1 MSKVP
6 PPKGTRDFYPDEMAI
21 HNWICDSWKEISQRN
36 GFVQY
41 DGPIFEYLQLY
52 TQKSGDEIASQL
64 FSLTDRGGRELAI
77 RPEMT
82 PTLARMVNQKINAL
96 PRPIKWFSIPRLCRA
111 ERPQK
116 GRLREFY
123 QWNIDIIGSDHLLAD
138 AESIFTAVDY
148 LKSVGLL
155 SSDIEVRLS
164 SRSMIAAVLIDLGFD
179 ANNLDPIYVLLDK
192 RAKVSIEAFSEMV
205 TEAIP
210 DKALAEKL
218 MQLQG
223 VTTLDEVATMATG
236 DDAKKGIDELR
247 QLFSYIADMGIG
259 DYVVFDIKIVRGLAY
274 YTGPVF
280 EIFDKKTPLRALCG
294 GGRYDNL
301 LAGLGGQ
308 SVPAT
313 GFGMGDVVLEI
324 LLEERGLLNINK
336 STLDTYIFAMDA
348 SLTSKSL
355 QIASQLRAARWHTT
369 LSYKQIGIGKQFK
382 QATNLGAACCVIL
395 GEETMTDNKVTIK
408 HLASGE
414 QKTMQLTTLMSDCPS
429 KTNISFF
436 EAI

>member
-6 PPKGTRDFYPDEMAI
+6 PPKGTRDFYPEEMAI
-21 HNWICDSWKEISQRN
+21 HNWICDRWKAISQRN
-36 GFVQY
+36 GFVEY

-96 PRPIKWFSIPRLCRA
+96 PKPIKWFSIPRLCRA

-148 LKSVGLL
+148 LRSVGLL
-155 SSDIEVRLS
+155 SSDIEVKLS
-164 SRSMIAAVLIDLGFD
+164 SRSMIAAVLIDIGFD
-179 ANNLDPIYVLLDK
+179 ANNLDPVYVLLDK
-192 RAKVSIEAFSEMV
+192 RAKVSIDAFTEMV
-205 TEAIP
+205 AEVVT

-223 VTTLDEVATMATG
+223 VTTLDEVAQMATSE
-236 DDAKKGIDELR
+236 DAKNAITALR
-247 QLFSYIADMGIG
+247 QLFNYLTEMGIG
-259 DYVVFDIKIVRGLAY
+259 DYVVFDIKIVRGLDY

-294 GGRYDNL
+294 GGRYDDL

-324 LLEERGLLNINK
+324 LLQERGLLNSNK
-336 STLDTYIFAMDA
+336 STLDTYIFSMDA
-348 SLTSKSL
+348 SLTNKSL
-355 QIASQLRAARWHTT
+355 QIVSHLRNAGWHTT
-369 LSYKQIGIGKQFK
+369 LSYKQAAIGKQFK
-382 QATNLGAACCVIL
+382 QATNLGAACCIIL
-395 GEETMTDNKVTIK
+395 GEETITDNKITIK
-408 HLASGE
+408 HLASGQ
-414 QKTMQLTTLMSDCPS
+414 QKTITLPTLTNECPN
-429 KTNISFF
+429 KAHTPFF
-436 EAI
+436 ECI